1 MIVSKKRNKTEDNFL
16 FYAKFNI
23 STYEK
28 AYKQV
33 FKINRTCD
41 YCKRCYAINFEH
53 PISNFI
59 KKSEVRSHEK
69 GRLHEKY
76 IPYSR
81 LFMLFLSY
89 YLFSFKVCTA
99 PSVVVTH
106 TT

>member
-33 FKINRTCD
+33 FKINRICD

-53 PISNFI
+53 PINNFV
-59 KKSEVRSHEK
+59 KKIRC
-69 GRLHEKY
+69 
-76 IPYSR
+76 
-81 LFMLFLSY
+81 F
-89 YLFSFKVCTA
+89 
-99 PSVVVTH
+99 
-106 TT
+106 